1 MSVQFAWGVRAR
13 GGGGRERELDLI
25 HTIQLKEK
33 EIWNGWIDLAFKERC
48 FTIADHVKWWKQ
60 CVPAI

>member
-48 FTIADHVKWWKQ
+48 FTIADHVKW
-60 CVPAI
+60 

>member
-1 MSVQFAWGVRAR
+1 MSVQFAWGVRAGVEE
-13 GGGGRERELDLI
+13 GGRELDLI

-60 CVPAI
+60 CVLAI